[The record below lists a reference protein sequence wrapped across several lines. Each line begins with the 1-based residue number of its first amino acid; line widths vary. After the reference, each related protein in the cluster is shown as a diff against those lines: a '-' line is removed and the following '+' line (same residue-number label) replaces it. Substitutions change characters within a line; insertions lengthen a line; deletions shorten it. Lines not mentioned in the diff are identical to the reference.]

1 MGMPKFF
8 FDKIDMTQGQICL
21 HGEDEKHIKTVL
33 RAKEGEELTLCDG
46 EGMDY
51 QCRISSLADGVQLEV
66 LSQAPCETEPKTKI
80 TLYQGLPKADKME
93 LIIQKCVELG
103 VERIVAVSTERAIV
117 KLDKKEGKKL
127 ERWQK
132 IAEAAAKQSGRGK
145 IPEIG
150 GQVLKF
156 KDAVAEAKRLD
167 GAIIPYEREEKT
179 GLREFVKDFKGES
192 IGVFI
197 GPEGG
202 FAEEEI
208 ALAKENGITP
218 ITRAEQFAAQ
228 LGRVVHADTH
238 TAFQTGA
245 HFHDRGFAHLAQS
258 LPDAGR
264 QRGHHTGK
272 DDGGDLLR
280 FRAVQGQH
288 VYHFI

>member
-1 MGMPKFF
+1 MEMPKFF
-8 FDKIDMTQGQICL
+8 FDKTDLVQGQIQL
-21 HGEDEKHIKTVL
+21 HGENEKHIKTVL

-46 EGMDY
+46 EGTDY
-51 QCRISSLADGVQLEV
+51 QCRISSLADGVQLEI

-132 IAEAAAKQSGRGK
+132 IAEAAAKQSGRGR
-145 IPEIG
+145 IPEVF

-156 KDAVAEAKRLD
+156 RDAVAEAREMD
-167 GAIIPYEREEKT
+167 AAIIPYEREEQL
-179 GLREFVKDFKGES
+179 GLRSFVQSFQGER
-192 IGVFI
+192 IGIFI

-208 ALAKENGITP
+208 ALAQENGIIP
-218 ITRAEQFAAQ
+218 ISLGKRILRTETAGMITAAI
-228 LGRVVHADTH
+228 
-238 TAFQTGA
+238 
-245 HFHDRGFAHLAQS
+245 
-258 LPDAGR
+258 
-264 QRGHHTGK
+264 
-272 DDGGDLLR
+272 LL
-280 FRAVQGQH
+280 
-288 VYHFI
+288 YELD